1 MSKKSEFTGTCVDT
15 DITHPFLQD
24 FYLVSHASIQGV
36 AKPTKYCTLYDD
48 NNMDNDTIEQL
59 TYYLCHMFSR
69 CTRSVSY
76 PAPTYYAHLAAA
88 RAKVYIEYDRLD
100 MTSLKEEAKRYEIK
114 TEIRK
119 GLPMFFV

>member
-1 MSKKSEFTGTCVDT
+1 M
-15 DITHPFLQD
+15 QD

-36 AKPTKYCTLYDD
+36 AKPTKYCTLWDD
-48 NNMDNDTIEQL
+48 NDMSNDQVEKL
-59 TYYLCHMFSR
+59 AYYLCHMFSR

-88 RAKVYIEYDRLD
+88 RAKVYIENDRLNLEKLRD
-100 MTSLKEEAKRYEIK
+100 EFNKYQIKEE
-114 TEIRK
+114 IRH